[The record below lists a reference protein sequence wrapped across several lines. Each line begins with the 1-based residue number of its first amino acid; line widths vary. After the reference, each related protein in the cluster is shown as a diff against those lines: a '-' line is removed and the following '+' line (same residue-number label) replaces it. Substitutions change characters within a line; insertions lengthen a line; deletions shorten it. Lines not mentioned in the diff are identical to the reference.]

1 MSDLK
6 DYINKRKEAD
16 KEFLEQSDPGCFG
29 SKISIIHL
37 PLKRVISPDPNN
49 PKDMKKVPDICGYR
63 TKEQCNCLS
72 GQWIE
77 DKKVLF
83 MKRNGLIMLQD
94 IIFWVIV
101 LYPGIV
107 L

>member
-16 KEFLEQSDPGCFG
+16 KEFSEQYDACYSNF
-29 SKISIIHL
+29 KISTISPL
-37 PLKRVISPDPNN
+37 PKPILSPDPNN
-49 PKDMKKVPDICGYR
+49 IEDMKKIPSICGYR

-77 DKKVLF
+77 DKYYLF
-83 MKRNGLIMLQD
+83 CQLVVNFNKRKCCL
-94 IIFWVIV
+94 
-101 LYPGIV
+101 
-107 L
+107 